1 MEFIQNMRFNFN
13 EIDIN
18 RIIEMAW
25 EDRTSLDAIFR
36 QFNLKEADL
45 KRLMAQELKPSS
57 YRLWRERMR
66 KSNLRHEALRPK
78 GVTRAYASNKYK
90 QKN

>member
-1 MEFIQNMRFNFN
+1 MRKNFSL
-13 EIDIN
+13 EETS

-25 EDRTSLDAIFR
+25 EDRTSLDAILR

-66 KSNLRHEALRPK
+66 KSDLRHEALRPK
-78 GVTRAYASNKYK
+78 GITRAYASNQYK